1 MVRSE
6 ITYNLDTSF
15 HMLRHFSSLPEVL
28 EKELL
33 TKGYSSEQIKESLNA
48 PGSRFD
54 TSFANSVDKLLVRLL
69 ESSSFIEDI
78 GLNGNMMIH
87 AVVSSNLFPSGVGNC
102 GVVSL
107 ESLDVVSKSKIYF
120 RKNRGIELMHLDVE
134 KLPRTCEYTVI
145 LKPANGHYIFITAFP
160 GPPAMPLPDPK
171 MNEDLLATCR
181 EYWDEHVFLVI
192 QADKM

>member
-1 MVRSE
+1 
-6 ITYNLDTSF
+6 
-15 HMLRHFSSLPEVL
+15 MLRHFSSLPEVL

-87 AVVSSNLFPSGVGNC
+87 AVVSSNSQWSG
-102 GVVSL
+102 
-107 ESLDVVSKSKIYF
+107 
-120 RKNRGIELMHLDVE
+120 
-134 KLPRTCEYTVI
+134 
-145 LKPANGHYIFITAFP
+145 
-160 GPPAMPLPDPK
+160 
-171 MNEDLLATCR
+171 
-181 EYWDEHVFLVI
+181 
-192 QADKM
+192 

>member
-15 HMLRHFSSLPEVL
+15 HMLRHFSSLPKVL

-33 TKGYSSEQIKESLNA
+33 TKGYSSEQINESLNA

-54 TSFANSVDKLLVRLL
+54 ISFANSVDMLLARLF
-69 ESSSFIEDI
+69 ENSSFTENT
-78 GLNGNMMIH
+78 GLNGNKLIH
-87 AVVSSNLFPSGVGNC
+87 AVVSPKMFPTGVGNC

-107 ESLDVVSKSKIYF
+107 ESLDTISKSKIYYK
-120 RKNRGIELMHLDVE
+120 KNRGIEVMHLEVDS
-134 KLPRTCEYTVI
+134 LPRTCEYTVI

-171 MNEDLLATCR
+171 MNKELLAICR
-181 EYWDEHVFLVI
+181 KFWDEHIFLVL
-192 QADKM
+192 